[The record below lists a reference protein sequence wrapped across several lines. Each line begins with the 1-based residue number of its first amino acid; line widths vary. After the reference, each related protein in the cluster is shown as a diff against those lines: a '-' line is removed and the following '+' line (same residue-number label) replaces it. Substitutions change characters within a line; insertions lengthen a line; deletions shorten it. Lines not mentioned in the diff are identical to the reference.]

1 MLIHVLFFFIFFK
14 HIETI
19 TIENF
24 ANIILC
30 MASNSPEKLI
40 IIDIEGQGNAN
51 LIGQL
56 KLSLTNIIFHQMIEK
71 SYCNNHFMKEIN
83 ENIKQA

>member
-1 MLIHVLFFFIFFK
+1 MYMYYFYFFK
-14 HIETI
+14 QIETI

-24 ANIILC
+24 AYIILC

-51 LIGQL
+51 LICQR
-56 KLSLTNIIFHQMIEK
+56 KLSLTNILFHQMIEK